1 MADTRLAPVPETHI
15 ASVLAGHRRS
25 VIMRPVGRREEREE
39 EKKQERDVVE
49 GGRELRKVPEE
60 SQDIQEG
67 KEERGMDEP
76 LDLSRYYKTE
86 TNYAIKR

>member
-1 MADTRLAPVPETHI
+1 
-15 ASVLAGHRRS
+15 
-25 VIMRPVGRREEREE
+25 MRPVGRREEREGGGEE

-49 GGRELRKVPEE
+49 DGRELRKVPEE

>member
-1 MADTRLAPVPETHI
+1 
-15 ASVLAGHRRS
+15 
-25 VIMRPVGRREEREE
+25 MRPVTRREEREGAGE
-39 EKKQERDVVE
+39 EQRKKEPLE
-49 GGRELRKVPEE
+49 VPEE
-60 SQDIQEG
+60 AQDIQEG

>member
-1 MADTRLAPVPETHI
+1 MTDTRLAPVPETHI

-25 VIMRPVGRREEREE
+25 VIMRPVGRREGGG
-39 EKKQERDVVE
+39 QEQKNKEIE
-49 GGRELRKVPEE
+49 GGRELREVPEE
-60 SQDIQEG
+60 AQDIQEG

-86 TNYAIKR
+86 TNYATKR